1 VATNK
6 VFECEYRLR
15 RASDGVYR
23 WHLGRACPRTD
34 KQGATVRW
42 FGTCTDIEDYK
53 NAEAENLGLR
63 EELEYRVYQRTSE
76 LEAANVKL
84 KSFSRVLELSNGV
97 LQDFASVAAH
107 DLQEPLRK
115 IQAFGDRLKV
125 SYQSALDRRGQD
137 YLNRMLNAAGRMQT
151 LIQDL
156 LSFSRLASQGRPFV
170 PVDLARVTREVLSDL
185 EERISETKACIEIG
199 ELPVVQADPVQIRQ
213 LLQNLIGNSLK
224 FHKKEVS
231 PIIRVY
237 ATTVCAT
244 TGDTE
249 HTLFVE
255 DNGIGFDEK
264 YLDRI
269 FTVFQRLHGRTEY
282 EGTGVG
288 LAICRKIAQLHG
300 GDITARSTA
309 NQGSTFVVTLAP
321 SLSQCVSCILPD
333 HTLNTAGSEETRVA
347 SLAVSGKECV

>member
-1 VATNK
+1 
-6 VFECEYRLR
+6 
-15 RASDGVYR
+15 
-23 WHLGRACPRTD
+23 
-34 KQGATVRW
+34 
-42 FGTCTDIEDYK
+42 
-53 NAEAENLGLR
+53 
-63 EELEYRVYQRTSE
+63 

-115 IQAFGDRLKV
+115 IRAFGDRLKV
-125 SYQSALDRRGQD
+125 SHQTALDTQGQD

-170 PVDLARVTREVLSDL
+170 PVNLASVTREVLSDL
-185 EERISETKACIEIG
+185 EERISETGARIEIG
-199 ELPVVQADPVQIRQ
+199 ELPVIQADPVQIRQ

-224 FHKKEVS
+224 FHKKGVY
-231 PIIRVY
+231 PIVRVY
-237 ATTVCAT
+237 ATSVRDSM
-244 TGDTE
+244 GDAN

-300 GDITARSTA
+300 GDITARSTV
-309 NQGSTFVVTLAP
+309 NLGSTFIVTLDPA
-321 SLSQCVSCILPD
+321 LSQCASCIRP
-333 HTLNTAGSEETRVA
+333 EETQNAVGSA
-347 SLAVSGKECV
+347 KPTLAACGKECV